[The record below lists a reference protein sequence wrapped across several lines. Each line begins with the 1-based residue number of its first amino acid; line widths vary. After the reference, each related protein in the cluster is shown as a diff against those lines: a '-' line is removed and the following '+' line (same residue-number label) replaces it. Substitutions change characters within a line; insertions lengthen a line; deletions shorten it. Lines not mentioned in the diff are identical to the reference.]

1 MMAGDSYGYFYGDS
15 VFFEDFNVNTID
27 PKKGFDGH
35 ALRIHH

>member
-27 PKKGFDGH
+27 PKKGFDGD